1 MNYGFA
7 SNHRITFGGGTK
19 CNYFSLGYQEFIGMA
34 SKWFLMAEG
43 LFRLVPFLILNWGTF
58 SLKVGHSEAEEKLGG
73 RGEICP
79 QREKAQLDF
88 HLILES

>member
-1 MNYGFA
+1 MA
-7 SNHRITFGGGTK
+7 SNHRFTFGGGTK
-19 CNYFSLGYQEFIGMA
+19 CNYFSLGYQEIISMA

-73 RGEICP
+73 RGGDLSTAGKGSARLP
-79 QREKAQLDF
+79 
-88 HLILES
+88 SYS